1 MENKDM
7 EKLSHKERKALKK
20 AQKAQKPKMSSAD
33 KKGIALVV
41 LLSVVFLPLAGN
53 FISVLSGSDF
63 KEGTDLP
70 QSSTTTTAVTTTA
83 QPQSDNIT
91 TTLPTTSQ
99 QGSTAKKDDETQ
111 STKPSETQ
119 PQKDEKQEILDII
132 TDGINT
138 LKSSD
143 ASFKGHKEQVLD
155 MELTE
160 CTVPSFAGIV
170 NKVLDMFI
178 ETEIY
183 DYDFTNGKGIDP
195 ENDVETTTM
204 DTFPPVGKNFSLTVD
219 GVAEATK
226 EKQGDNTVY
235 RVKLK
240 PEKSTKENPKTQ
252 YHENACDTLDLSTF
266 DMPIGEITKADLE
279 YPGATVGITL
289 DKNGKVVG
297 YYERLDII
305 GTGEAAAI
313 GMTGGGTVVGYIDET
328 WTIEWK

>member
-1 MENKDM
+1 MENKDK
-7 EKLSHKERKALKK
+7 EKLSRKEKK
-20 AQKAQKPKMSSAD
+20 AMKKVEKAKKPKMSKAD
-33 KKGIALVV
+33 KKGIAFVA
-41 LLSVVFLPLAGN
+41 LLAIVAIFLAGN
-53 FISVLSGSDF
+53 FISLIAGSEPD
-63 KEGTDLP
+63 EGADI
-70 QSSTTTTAVTTTA
+70 SHSTTTAAQTTT
-83 QPQSDNIT
+83 QPLTQDIT
-91 TTLPTTSQ
+91 TTLPPAPEQETTDKKEDDK
-99 QGSTAKKDDETQ
+99 GSTEQ
-111 STKPSETQ
+111 SSTL

-138 LKSSD
+138 LKASD

-160 CTVPSFAGIV
+160 CSAPSFVGIV
-170 NKVLDMFI
+170 NKIMQLFI

-183 DYDFTNGKGIDP
+183 DFDFTNGKGMDP
-195 ENDVETTTM
+195 ENKVETTTM
-204 DTFPPVGKNFSLTVD
+204 DTFPPVGKNFSLTID

-226 EKQGDNTVY
+226 EQQGENTVY

-240 PEKSTKENPKTQ
+240 PEKSTKDNPKTQ
-252 YHENACDTLDLSTF
+252 YHETACDTLDLSSF
-266 DMPIGEITKADLE
+266 NLPIGEITKADLE

-328 WTIEWK
+328 WTIQWK

>member
-1 MENKDM
+1 MKNKDE
-7 EKLSHKERKALKK
+7 EKLSRKEKKAIKK
-20 AQKAQKPKMSSAD
+20 AQKAQKPKMSKAD
-33 KKGIALVV
+33 KKGIALVALLAV
-41 LLSVVFLPLAGN
+41 VAAFLIGNFLSVIGTEPDEGVD
-53 FISVLSGSDF
+53 IS
-63 KEGTDLP
+63 
-70 QSSTTTTAVTTTA
+70 QSSTSTTQQTTTEVPTQNT
-83 QPQSDNIT
+83 T
-91 TTLPTTSQ
+91 TTLPTVSQ
-99 QGSTAKKDDETQ
+99 QVSTTQKDEGKD
-111 STKPSETQ
+111 STKPQGTL

-160 CTVPSFAGIV
+160 CSAPSFVGIV
-170 NKVLDMFI
+170 NKIMQLFI

-183 DYDFTNGKGIDP
+183 DFDFTNGKGMDP
-195 ENDVETTTM
+195 ENKVETTTM
-204 DTFPPVGKNFSLTVD
+204 DTFPPVGKNFTLSID

-226 EKQGDNTVY
+226 EQQGENTVY

-240 PEKSTKENPKTQ
+240 PEKSTKDNPKTQ
-252 YHENACDTLDLSTF
+252 YHETACDTLDLSNF
-266 DMPIGEITKADLE
+266 SLPIGEITKADLE